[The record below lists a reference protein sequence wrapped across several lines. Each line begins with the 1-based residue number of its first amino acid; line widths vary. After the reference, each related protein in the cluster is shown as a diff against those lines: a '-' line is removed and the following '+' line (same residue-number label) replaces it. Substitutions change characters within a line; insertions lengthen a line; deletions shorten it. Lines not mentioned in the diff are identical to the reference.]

1 MSPINW
7 KKEVTRK
14 ATPFLKKFAGKVKRK
29 FKPDLDDIHDTGDVH
44 KHTETPGL
52 VEKGLMFGLDLSNP
66 ISGAIALSQQAN
78 PGEFIHDVSTS
89 LPELPAVGGFQIG
102 HNPETDIGR
111 RVGQFLQDKAIALGQ
126 GIQVKGYEDYQL
138 ARDYKELERGIMEM
152 TPSSVPVI
160 QSTTRG
166 G

>member
-1 MSPINW
+1 MP
-7 KKEVTRK
+7 KESLSLNNFEGGLNTWSDPRDIGGENDNQVSA
-14 ATPFLKKFAGKVKRK
+14 ATGV
-29 FKPDLDDIHDTGDVH
+29 
-44 KHTETPGL
+44 
-52 VEKGLMFGLDLSNP
+52 DLSNP
-66 ISGAIALSQQAN
+66 VSGAIALAKQSN

-138 ARDYKELERGIMEM
+138 ARDYKELERGIMAM